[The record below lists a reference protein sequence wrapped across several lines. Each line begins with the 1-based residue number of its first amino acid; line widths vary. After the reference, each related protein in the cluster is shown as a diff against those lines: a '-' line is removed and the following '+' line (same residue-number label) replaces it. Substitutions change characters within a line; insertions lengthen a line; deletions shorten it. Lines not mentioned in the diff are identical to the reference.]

1 MATDKDN
8 LDIAITKKILSV
20 SNNEIVTA
28 TIKNNRLKLTPLKKG
43 STDVTVRFNSN
54 GKFVDKILHIN
65 STTTGIMTKEADE
78 IRVFEQNGQ
87 IHIEGLQKT
96 SNVTI
101 YNAQGLKVRSITIEP
116 GESIDGLPGGQ
127 VYILNIDNQKYKVIY

>member
-1 MATDKDN
+1 
-8 LDIAITKKILSV
+8 
-20 SNNEIVTA
+20 
-28 TIKNNRLKLTPLKKG
+28 
-43 STDVTVRFNSN
+43 
-54 GKFVDKILHIN
+54 
-65 STTTGIMTKEADE
+65 MTKEADE
-78 IRVFEQNGQ
+78 IRVFKQNGQ